1 VFRLYVRVCELCII
15 ALDICQVYFQLATGH
30 GGNRIR
36 EFHIQKL
43 HPVLL
48 SEDHTLQRAKDSSTS
63 AQQAMSERHTK
74 GEVSILETV
83 VPEGKCS
90 PRLGNPQT
98 RKREQRFSP

>member
-1 VFRLYVRVCELCII
+1 MN
-15 ALDICQVYFQLATGH
+15 FQLAAGH

-48 SEDHTLQRAKDSSTS
+48 TEDHTLQRAKDSSTS

-74 GEVSILETV
+74 GEVSILETKV
-83 VPEGKCS
+83 RVGKYS
-90 PRLGNPQT
+90 PRHENQHT
-98 RKREQRFSP
+98 RKGDQRFSPLKGESFGPL